1 MRKLMTLLALSLLC
15 SSAMGQQ
22 IYQWTDERGVVQFGQ
37 LPPADTPYHQRDIR
51 APAPIGGELRKPAPL
66 QTETDTTEADAR
78 AEQRQQQREQAEQL
92 LAYCAQLRGDLATMQ
107 NNPRLRRTNA
117 DGEVERIGED
127 ERQRLIQ
134 ATQQNLQ
141 EQCQSAG

>member
-37 LPPADTPYHQRDIR
+37 LPPANTPYHQRDLR
-51 APAPIGGELRKPAPL
+51 APAPIGGELRSPPPL
-66 QTETDTTEADAR
+66 QTGIDTTEADAR
-78 AEQRQQQREQAEQL
+78 AEQRQQQREAAERL
-92 LAYCAQLRGDLATMQ
+92 LVYCGQMRGDLVTMQ

-134 ATQQNLQ
+134 ETQQNLQ
-141 EQCQSAG
+141 EHCQNAG

>member
-15 SSAMGQQ
+15 ASAMGQQ
-22 IYQWTDERGVVQFGQ
+22 IYQWMDERGVVQFGQ
-37 LPPADTPYHQRDIR
+37 LPPANTPYHQRDLR
-51 APAPIGGELRKPAPL
+51 APAPLGGELRDPAPL
-66 QTETDTTEADAR
+66 QTEIDTTEANAR
-78 AEQRQQQREQAEQL
+78 AEQRQQQRDQAEQL
-92 LAYCAQLRGDLATMQ
+92 IGYWAQLRGYLATMQ

-134 ATQQNLQ
+134 EAQQNLQ
-141 EQCQSAG
+141 EHCQSAG